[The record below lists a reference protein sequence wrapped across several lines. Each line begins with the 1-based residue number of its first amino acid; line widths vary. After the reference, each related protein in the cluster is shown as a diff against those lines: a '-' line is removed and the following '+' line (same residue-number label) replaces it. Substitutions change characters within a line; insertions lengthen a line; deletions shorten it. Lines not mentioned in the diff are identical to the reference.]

1 MTVTD
6 RRPRTLP
13 PIRSTHFGNTIRN
26 VIRWYS
32 PESLLKSFNFLPSS
46 GTFCWCYLR
55 ILISSIAFGPIVVVN
70 PIFIGR
76 GLILKEM
83 SLIQPFAFPLPSA
96 SGVVPHHN
104 PATDRKLIIRLY
116 WRIGEKPGG
125 FLGPEKNFQF
135 RFRPHHPNTLL
146 NPISKLWFCASNAQ
160 EEVPFLFLVVVSH
173 CLYVLKSSSMS
184 SSSSSESTTYFF
196 PYLCWLCFS
205 INEKRTY
212 RVGNGL

>member
-135 RFRPHHPNTLL
+135 RFRPCHLTEPNIEVMILCFQRTRRS
-146 NPISKLWFCASNAQ
+146 PIFVSCRRIALFACAK
-160 EEVPFLFLVVVSH
+160 VVVDVVV
-173 CLYVLKSSSMS
+173 VLIGVN
-184 SSSSSESTTYFF
+184 YIFF

-212 RVGNGL
+212 RVGDGL